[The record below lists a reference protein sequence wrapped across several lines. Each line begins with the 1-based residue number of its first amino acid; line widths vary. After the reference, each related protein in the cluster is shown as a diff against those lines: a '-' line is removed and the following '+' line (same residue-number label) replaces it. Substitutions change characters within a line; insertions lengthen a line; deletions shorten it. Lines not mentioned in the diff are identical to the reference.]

1 MCFRYVIIH
10 TVTYYIF
17 VSTVLP
23 RNTFFFLSFFG
34 LFQYAHFTARHELRR
49 LFTYHSRYNMLQT
62 GARILRKH
70 AHGKCV
76 YCGGRKTNFYW
87 VTSRFLFNCKR
98 AISHIAQP
106 SGEYKSAI
114 LRPNYT
120 RRVHNAGAQNVY
132 ETDNKGVAHRRTI
145 ILYT

>member
-1 MCFRYVIIH
+1 MCFRCVIIH

-23 RNTFFFLSFFG
+23 RNTFFFF
-34 LFQYAHFTARHELRR
+34 LFLVFSNTHNLPHATNCVVYLPT
-49 LFTYHSRYNMLQT
+49 TSRYNMLQT

-76 YCGGRKTNFYW
+76 YYGGRKTNFYW

-106 SGEYKSAI
+106 SGEYKRAI
-114 LRPNYT
+114 LKPNYT

-132 ETDNKGVAHRRTI
+132 ETDNKGVAHRRAI
-145 ILYT
+145 ISYT